1 MKKGLGGRANADH
14 RVHHHR
20 IVYRLVFNGSL
31 PLKGWRA
38 IMVDGVRYNTLL
50 VMDAG
55 DDYLAI
61 FGAHDMT
68 GKDAIIVE

>member
-1 MKKGLGGRANADH
+1 
-14 RVHHHR
+14 
-20 IVYRLVFNGSL
+20 
-31 PLKGWRA
+31 
-38 IMVDGVRYNTLL
+38 MVDGVRYNTLL

>member
-1 MKKGLGGRANADH
+1 M
-14 RVHHHR
+14 R
-20 IVYRLVFNGSL
+20 IIECPTIGSYTVLVFNGSL